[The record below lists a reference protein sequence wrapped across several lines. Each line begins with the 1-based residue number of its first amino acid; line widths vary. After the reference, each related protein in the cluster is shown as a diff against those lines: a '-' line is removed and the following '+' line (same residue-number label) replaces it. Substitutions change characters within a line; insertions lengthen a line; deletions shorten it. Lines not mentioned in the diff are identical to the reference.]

1 MKMTQIT
8 TLALLGLAATAF
20 VDAAA
25 AKPGNGRGQ
34 GIVLW
39 LRLQQTWLLRMGLTL
54 AEVVVAPVAPQP
66 QRNRQTICRWHLR
79 ISMVRLV
86 EEPPVLCLP
95 VFNARLSGV
104 MGCLPAYNARL
115 SGVMDCLPA
124 CVGNAPST

>member
-34 GIVLW
+34 GNCLMAEATTDVAVEDGVDAG
-39 LRLQQTWLLRMGLTL
+39 RGRRCTRGSSAAEEQTNYLPM
-54 AEVVVAPVAPQP
+54 APENQYGQAGG
-66 QRNRQTICRWHLR
+66 RT
-79 ISMVRLV
+79 
-86 EEPPVLCLP
+86 PVLCLP